1 MTDRFDLDGKVAIV
15 TGATGGLGCDI
26 ARVLHGCGCAVVIVG
41 RTQAAGEALVAELG
55 ARSLHITA
63 DITSDP
69 DQERVIAETLKG
81 FGRIDILVNNACDYA
96 DAARSA
102 TREDWHRSL
111 DINLVSGALLS
122 ERAASHLGASG
133 GGAIVNLSSVSG
145 RYGRLGALL
154 YPAAK
159 AAIVAVTRAQAVALA
174 GQGTRVVA
182 IIPAWTWSPSVAGAA
197 GTLERADEI
206 GARFHPLGRIGR
218 GEEVGRAVAFAA
230 SASASFITGTE
241 IVVDGGYTALGPD
254 QGRHPRDWLADR

>member
-1 MTDRFDLDGKVAIV
+1 MTDRFDLQDKVMIV
-15 TGATGGLGCDI
+15 TGATAGLGRDI
-26 ARVLHGCGCAVVIVG
+26 ARVLHGNGAAVVIVG
-41 RTQAAGEALVAELG
+41 RTRAHGEALAAELG
-55 ARSLHITA
+55 ERSLYIAA
-63 DITSDP
+63 DITSDT
-69 DQERVIAETLKG
+69 DQERIIADTLAR
-81 FGRIDILVNNACDYA
+81 FGRIDALVNNACDYA
-96 DAARSA
+96 DAGRGA

-111 DINLVSGALLS
+111 DINLISGALLS
-122 ERAASHLGASG
+122 ERAAPHLGAAG
-133 GGAIVNLSSVSG
+133 GGAIINLSSVSG

-159 AAIVAVTRAQAVALA
+159 AAIVAVTKAQAVALA
-174 GQGTRVVA
+174 GQGTRVIA

-197 GTLERADEI
+197 GTLEHADAT

-241 IVVDGGYTALGPD
+241 IFVDGGYTAMGPD